1 MNPVIIGRKPA
12 SLFRYFEEI
21 SAIPRQSY
29 HEEKIADY
37 LVEFAKSRGLEY
49 HRDDTHNVFIKKNAT
64 PGKEGLPAV
73 LFQGHTDMVC
83 EKNAG
88 VEHDFLT
95 DPLKL
100 YLDGKLLRAKGT
112 TLGADNGIA
121 VAMML
126 AILDGE
132 IASHPA
138 IECLFTSAE
147 ETGMDGVNNFDYSL
161 VSARRLLNMD
171 CGALGA
177 IVAGCAGG
185 FRTDLEI
192 ACKTRPFAGQALRV
206 SIAGL
211 MGGHSGGNINSG
223 RANANK
229 LMGRLLA
236 ALIKTQEICMISL
249 EGGSKT
255 NAIPRECEAILAV
268 SDMDAAIDTLTACA
282 AEIAEEL
289 STEDKGFRV
298 VCEDAEAT
306 AVMFD
311 KESTEKLI
319 TVLSCAQNG
328 VLAMSNQIEGLVEF
342 SRNLGVIKTE
352 GDAVTFM
359 FSTRSSVEGQLEAA
373 INEMDL
379 FAKLLGASV
388 KHHNRYP
395 GWSYAK
401 TSAIRDAYVQAYHD
415 LTGGTARIDAI
426 HAGLECGVIGS
437 KLPGM
442 DMISIGPDMFDI
454 HSPDEALDLD
464 SVETFWKTL
473 ERLIEIL

>member
-1 MNPVIIGRKPA
+1 MDFIIQGRKPA
-12 SLFRYFEEI
+12 SLFRFFEEI

-29 HEEKIADY
+29 HEERIVDY
-37 LVEFAKSRGLEY
+37 LVAFAKERGLECY
-49 HRDDTHNVFIKKNAT
+49 RDETNNVFMKKPAT
-64 PGKEGLPAV
+64 AGKEHIPAV

-83 EKNAG
+83 EKNAD
-88 VEHDFLT
+88 VEHDFLK
-95 DPLKL
+95 DPLEL
-100 YLDGKLLRAKGT
+100 YLDGKMLRAKGT

-126 AILDGE
+126 ALLDGA
-132 IASHPA
+132 IDSHPA

-161 VSARRLLNMD
+161 VAARRLLNMD

-192 ACKTRPFAGQALRV
+192 AGTTRPFAGQALRV
-206 SIAGL
+206 SISGL
-211 MGGHSGGNINSG
+211 MGGHSGGDINSG

-236 ALIKTQEICMISL
+236 ALLKTQEACLVSL
-249 EGGSKT
+249 SGGSKT

-268 SDMDAAIDTLTACA
+268 FDMDTAIDTLTACA
-282 AEIAEEL
+282 EEIANEL
-289 STEDKGFRV
+289 SVEDKDFRV
-298 VCEDAEAT
+298 ICEDAEAG

-319 TVLSCAQNG
+319 SVLSCAQNG
-328 VLAMSNQIEGLVEF
+328 VLAMSNQVKGLVEH
-342 SRNLGVIKTE
+342 SRNLGVIQTE
-352 GDAVTFM
+352 GDTVTFM
-359 FSTRSSVEGQLEAA
+359 FSTRSSVESQLEASMC
-373 INEMDL
+373 EMDL

-401 TSAIRDAYVQAYHD
+401 TSEIRDAYVQAYHD
-415 LTGGTARIDAI
+415 LTGGDARIDAI
-426 HAGLECGVIGS
+426 HAGLECGVIAS
-437 KLPGM
+437 KIPGM

-464 SVETFWKTL
+464 SVEVFWKTL
-473 ERLIEIL
+473 EKLIEKL